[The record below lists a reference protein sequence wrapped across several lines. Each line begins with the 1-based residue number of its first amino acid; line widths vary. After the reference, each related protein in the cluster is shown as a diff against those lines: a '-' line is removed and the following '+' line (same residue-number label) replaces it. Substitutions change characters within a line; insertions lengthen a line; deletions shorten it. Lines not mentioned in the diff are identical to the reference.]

1 MIVSQTA
8 KTQMT
13 SLKWTVFWP
22 KRWERIGASVS
33 AILCLAIPMN
43 DFVLAEDQSA
53 MPVEVIT
60 RQAKDAWVGG
70 SSTVALE
77 ILTQGIREHPN
88 TMNLQKL
95 LGDILVTTRQDQEAV
110 EAYDAVLQRTPEA
123 LDVRW
128 AKWVV
133 LYRSGRDEE
142 AINEFQRIAEL
153 DSDNPLVPLR
163 MAHDLRTLDRLE
175 ESLEWYQK
183 AVALAPNFP
192 GWWLAMA
199 RARFDVLD
207 GRGARDDVKHVLTMV
222 APDSPEEAAARSL
235 LSVVYGATKERGRR
249 FQPIFSPGKTA
260 ADQKEWA
267 SIRAEGWRLYSA
279 GRYQEAEPIL
289 QRILVLN
296 PGDYT
301 ATHHLGITLMELERY
316 EEAIPVLEKVLTL
329 TLKEEVLADTF
340 FRLGQS
346 KAALERWAE
355 ALDHFQIL
363 YETAV
368 EFEESNKDVA
378 IKPGT
383 RVLSKEKLASWI
395 EKVRP
400 YVPEAER
407 PQAQEPTQAISPS
420 EPSVLNEEE
429 VYEKVATEKL
439 KPQDPLHRRAL
450 LMGRDAD
457 FGTFRYVIPAKEVL
471 RDNLPIGNHEFIP
484 IDPGDTFPSTQPE
497 IFLVFELLSASFDE
511 MPLIAECFLETA
523 HMTNSQHAV
532 AQDQV
537 MISMNEQSGYFVLT
551 KPEADWTP
559 GLYRCGLYVGEEI
572 SAYTQTDEV
581 RFRITAPTLSS

>member
-1 MIVSQTA
+1 MPQTA
-8 KTQMT
+8 KTQKT
-13 SLKWTVFWP
+13 SFQRTFVWP
-22 KRWERIGASVS
+22 KGWGRVGTSVS
-33 AILCLAIPMN
+33 VILSLALPMN
-43 DFVLAEDQSA
+43 DVVLAEDPS
-53 MPVEVIT
+53 PLRTEVIVQ
-60 RQAKDAWVGG
+60 QAKDAWVGG
-70 SSTVALE
+70 NSAVALE
-77 ILTQGIREHPN
+77 ILTQGIQEHSN
-88 TMNLQKL
+88 ALNLEKL
-95 LGDILVTTRQDQEAV
+95 HGDILATTRQDQEAV
-110 EAYDAVLQRTPEA
+110 EAYDAILQRTPEA
-123 LDVRW
+123 LDIRW
-128 AKWVV
+128 AKWSV
-133 LYRSGRDEE
+133 LYRSGKEEE
-142 AINEFQRIAEL
+142 AIDEFKRIAEL

-163 MAHDLRTLDRLE
+163 MAHDLRILDRLE

-222 APDSPEEAAARSL
+222 APGSPEEAAAHSL

-279 GRYQEAEPIL
+279 GRYREAEPIL
-289 QRILVLN
+289 QRIIVLN
-296 PGDYT
+296 PSDFA
-301 ATHHLGITLMELERY
+301 ATHNLGITLMELERY

-378 IKPGT
+378 IKPGI

-400 YVPEAER
+400 YVPEAEH
-407 PQAQEPTQAISPS
+407 PQAQEPTQAIPPS
-420 EPSVLNEEE
+420 KPSVLNEEE

-439 KPQDPLHRRAL
+439 KPQDPLYRRAL

-457 FGTFRYVIPAKEVL
+457 FGTFRYVIPAKDVL

-511 MPLIAECFLETA
+511 MPLTVECFLETA
-523 HMTNSQHAV
+523 HMTKSQRAA

-537 MISMNEQSGYFVLT
+537 IISMNEQSGYFVLS
-551 KPEADWTP
+551 KPEADWTS

-572 SAYTQTDEV
+572 SANTHTDEV
-581 RFRITAPTLSS
+581 RFRIIAPTVSS